1 MMAIVWL
8 LALIGLTVVVGVGW
22 LVIQG
27 VRDGLAEPPRTPPTS
42 SGPLT
47 PPWATVQAL
56 GSELSQQR
64 QQASH
69 AMQAA
74 MAQVLRDQQIADT
87 TTAVS
92 GGQESAHDRI
102 GDDAAEP
109 GALPDESRIPG

>member
-8 LALIGLTVVVGVGW
+8 LAHIGLTVVVGVGW

-42 SGPLT
+42 SGPPA

-56 GSELSQQR
+56 GSELSQQC
-64 QQASH
+64 QQAGH

-74 MAQVLRDQQIADT
+74 MAQVLRDQQIADAAT
-87 TTAVS
+87 GVG
-92 GGQESAHDRI
+92 GGQDAAHDRR
-102 GDDAAEP
+102 GDDAAEQTLP
-109 GALPDESRIPG
+109 G

>member
-42 SGPLT
+42 SGPPA

-74 MAQVLRDQQIADT
+74 MAQVLRDQQIADAT
-87 TTAVS
+87 SGVS
-92 GGQESAHDRI
+92 SGPDPAHD
-102 GDDAAEP
+102 GWVSDD
-109 GALPDESRIPG
+109 